1 MATYST
7 QSSGNLRDDGNY
19 TAAGKGQVCIP
30 TTEKNLQ
37 FRKLKAVTT
46 ANQVCF
52 DCPATR
58 PTWASVTYGTFVM
71 WVGAGYNCMTPTKS
85 GCTTFGTILIGTT
98 ACCVC
103 SLFLFLSFCNIYTGI
118 FLCLD
123 CSATH
128 RSLGVHTTFVRSVDL
143 DEWTQR
149 QLDAMRLGG
158 NSAASTY
165 FRKHGISDGHQ
176 KIEKKYTSK
185 AAMSYRTVLAKLVD
199 AEATKR
205 GEEGMS
211 TLTTEHDSTNGSLLL
226 ESLNRVDQQ
235 ELENAMKIKSTQQ
248 QQPITAAVSK
258 AIPVGQLPGARGR
271 LLTPPSSGNA
281 PSLQPSV
288 LRKPASSGNI
298 NLLKKKPTGAKSLTL
313 KMNSNKLTTAA
324 SSTSGAATAT
334 SIAHDDGGLEDIE
347 TTEQKREDAEKEEA
361 AAAAAAGTVEAQQ
374 VQLASLQLEET
385 ATAPTTITSTNGIPA
400 TMPAHL
406 SPNNQAPKQSLADS
420 IAKMK
425 AQNGDFFGS
434 F

>member
-1 MATYST
+1 MALT
-7 QSSGNLRDDGNY
+7 
-19 TAAGKGQVCIP
+19 P
-30 TTEKNLQ
+30 TNPVVQHLERFSLEQ
-37 FRKLKAVTT
+37 LPAVV
-46 ANQVCF
+46 ALF
-52 DCPATR
+52 LFFSL
-58 PTWASVTYGTFVM
+58 SVTY
-71 WVGAGYNCMTPTKS
+71 
-85 GCTTFGTILIGTT
+85 
-98 ACCVC
+98 
-103 SLFLFLSFCNIYTGI
+103 IYTGI

-205 GEEGMS
+205 GEEGIS

-248 QQPITAAVSK
+248 QQPPITAAVSK

-324 SSTSGAATAT
+324 SSTSAAAVAG
-334 SIAHDDGGLEDIE
+334 SMAHDDGGLEDIE

-374 VQLASLQLEET
+374 VQLLASLQLEEP
-385 ATAPTTITSTNGIPA
+385 ATAPTTTITSTNGIPA
-400 TMPAHL
+400 TTMPAHL